1 MSYNPDTRFIPM
13 RETTQHNGGT
23 TTNATPNG
31 GENDGGFNGV
41 VLATAEALGL
51 RPQRGGHYVS
61 PYHAQ
66 QALNRAAATAPATTS
81 FIPVARALARE
92 DGTAR
97 ITIYTGGDD
106 VTRSNRKG
114 EFNFSIGTRHL
125 CACGTTD
132 SNGDP
137 CIGKNGH
144 APGVAFGDFTGS
156 LCKVNHGS
164 TPSMPMIEVRQG
176 VDFHRKVRAPLMTG
190 DGLTRSLVLTE
201 RVGGGSRGLNAD
213 SPEYR
218 QNRDFRTVGGCP
230 SCGRGQCWGK
240 VKKTGL
246 ECRPAFVF
254 AFVNVAGFGWVEA
267 AVDPSREDYGEV
279 LSILDSMGSRVRDR
293 PIITGAV

>member
-1 MSYNPDTRFIPM
+1 M
-13 RETTQHNGGT
+13 
-23 TTNATPNG
+23 NATPNG
-31 GENDGGFNGV
+31 GENDGFNGV
-41 VLATAEALGL
+41 ILATAAALDL
-51 RPQRGGHYVS
+51 TPQRGGQYVS

-66 QALNRAAATAPATTS
+66 QALNKAAASVPATTS

-106 VTRSNRKG
+106 VTKSNRKG

-144 APGVAFGDFTGS
+144 APGAAFGDFTGS
-156 LCKVNHGS
+156 LCKVNHGN
-164 TPSMPMIEVRQG
+164 TPFMPMIEVRQG

-218 QNRDFRTVGGCP
+218 QNRDWENMP
-230 SCGRGQCWGK
+230 GRAIIK
-240 VKKTGL
+240 EKT
-246 ECRPAFVF
+246 
-254 AFVNVAGFGWVEA
+254 
-267 AVDPSREDYGEV
+267 
-279 LSILDSMGSRVRDR
+279 
-293 PIITGAV
+293 